1 MEWTDFHRDDLN
13 HIPFMRKNGYEEVF
27 SYPDAANGRTT
38 PSRIPHD
45 PVGFRR
51 GNIRVWK
58 LCRWQ
63 VNPDSRFRTLGTL
76 VTYYNTAILEGGAY
90 REHKPFDTLE
100 EVVTFYTAQK

>member
-38 PSRIPHD
+38 PSRVPHD
-45 PVGFRR
+45 AVGFKK
-51 GNIRVWK
+51 GNIHVWK

-63 VNPDSRFRTLGTL
+63 VNPDNIYRTL
-76 VTYYNTAILEGGAY
+76 VIYYNTAILEGDSLKN
-90 REHKPFDTLE
+90 HKSFDTLE